1 METIKKST
9 TLTGPT
15 ILLQQLLREAGY
27 DIVVDGDFGA
37 KTDLA
42 VRDYQK
48 KNKLVADG
56 VVGPKTWIKFMLAFP
71 QHFEKLAA
79 RFLSEDD
86 LIKAAKDLGVEVAV
100 IKAVRDVEAKG
111 TGFKDEWPVILFER
125 HIFWK
130 QLKKHG
136 KDPSE
141 LRHGNED
148 ILSAKPGNYAGGIKE
163 HGRLDRAK
171 TIDID
176 AALES
181 ASWGMFQIMGF
192 HWQQLGYSSVKQF
205 VKHMHRSEGDHL
217 SAFVKFIKSENLT
230 SFLRIKDWAG
240 FARRYNG
247 KDYKKNKYDT
257 KLASAYVKF
266 SA

>member
-1 METIKKST
+1 METIKTGT
-9 TLTGPT
+9 TRTGPT
-15 ILLQQLLREAGY
+15 ILLQGLLHEAGY

-48 KNKLVADG
+48 NSDLVVDG
-56 VVGPKTWIKFMLAFP
+56 VVGPKTWIKLMLAFP
-71 QHFEKLAA
+71 GHFEKLAS

-86 LIKAAKDLGVEVAV
+86 LNKAARDLDVEVAI

-125 HIFWK
+125 HVFWK

-136 KDPSE
+136 EDPSKF
-141 LRHGNED
+141 RHGKED
-148 ILSAKPGNYAGGIKE
+148 ILSARRGAYVGGIKE
-163 HGRLDRAK
+163 HQRLTRAK
-171 TIDID
+171 IIHID

-192 HWQQLGYSSVKQF
+192 HWQRLGYSSVRQF
-205 VKHMHRSEGDHL
+205 VKHMHDSEGDHL
-217 SAFVKFIKSENLT
+217 NAFVRFIQSEKLA
-230 SFLRIKDWAG
+230 SFLRKKDWAG

-247 KDYKKNKYDT
+247 KAYKENRYDT
-257 KLASAYVKF
+257 KLAKAYLKF
-266 SA
+266 SL